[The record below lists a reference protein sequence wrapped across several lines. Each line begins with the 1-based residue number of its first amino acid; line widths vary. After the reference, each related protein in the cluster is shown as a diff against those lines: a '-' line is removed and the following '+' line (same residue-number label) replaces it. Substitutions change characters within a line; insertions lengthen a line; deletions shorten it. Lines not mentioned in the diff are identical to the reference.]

1 MNKKNEWEKWLKNSI
16 IYYILS
22 FTVKKSIR
30 KMTQKKN
37 WLRII
42 LYYNTI
48 YYPLQSKIIK
58 SSILPSILNQF
69 QIKDSES

>member
-30 KMTQKKN
+30 KMTQKKID
-37 WLRII
+37 WESYYTII
-42 LYYNTI
+42 LYTTLYS
-48 YYPLQSKIIK
+48 QK
-58 SSILPSILNQF
+58 S
-69 QIKDSES
+69 

>member
-1 MNKKNEWEKWLKNSI
+1 MTEEYYNILYTIIYSQKIDKKNDSK
-16 IYYILS
+16 
-22 FTVKKSIR
+22 
-30 KMTQKKN
+30 KKN

-58 SSILPSILNQF
+58 TSILPSILNQF